1 MSALRTSRFL
11 LWITSVSAILCFI
24 FCFLWGCA
32 RLPRNSDSL
41 VVIIPKLVGIPYF
54 NSARDGAAAA
64 LHDLGLRLE
73 WTGPTAADAGLQVDI
88 LASTLARNPGV
99 IAVSCNDP
107 NSVVPILRRA
117 HRYHIPVITWDSDSQ
132 PEVREWFVSQVEDET
147 LGRHVMD
154 VLAAQMGEKGK
165 YAIITGAL
173 TAANLN
179 SWMHWMKI
187 QQQERYPQMQLVSV
201 MAGNDDQQI
210 AFVEAQQLL
219 QAYPDLRGF
228 IGNSSAAPPAI
239 ARAVEQAGLSGQI
252 AITGLSTPNL
262 MRQYLK
268 KGTVK
273 TIILWD
279 PKKLGMLTAEV
290 AGMVLHH
297 RALYDGMNVPR
308 VGPVRVFSDRRVIVM
323 GPPLDF
329 TAENID
335 QFDF

>member
-1 MSALRTSRFL
+1 MSAPLCRRPFG
-11 LWITSVSAILCFI
+11 WITSASIV
-24 FCFLWGCA
+24 FCFLSGCS
-32 RLPRNSDSL
+32 RLPRNSNSL
-41 VVIIPKLVGIPYF
+41 VVVIPKLVGIPYF
-54 NSARDGAAAA
+54 NSARDGAAVA
-64 LHDLGLRLE
+64 LRDLGLRMD
-73 WTGPTAADAGLQVDI
+73 WTGSTAADAGLQVDV
-88 LASTLARNPGV
+88 LSSTLARNPGV

-117 HRYHIPVITWDSDSQ
+117 RRYHIPVITWDSDSQ

-154 VLAAQMGEKGK
+154 VLAAEIGKKGK

-179 SWMHWMKI
+179 SWMRWMKT
-187 QQQERYPQMQLVSV
+187 QQQEKYPQMELVSV
-201 MAGNDDQQI
+201 LAGNDDQQI

-219 QAYPDLRGF
+219 QAYPDLRGI

-239 ARAVEQAGLSGQI
+239 ARAVEQAGLSGRI

-273 TIILWD
+273 TITLWD

-290 AGMVLHH
+290 AALVL
-297 RALYDGMNVPR
+297 RRQAPYDGMNVPR
-308 VGPVRVFSDRRVIVM
+308 VGPVKVFNNRRVIVM

-329 TAENID
+329 TADNVD
-335 QFDF
+335 QFNF

>member
-1 MSALRTSRFL
+1 MSTLKNSRSAALL
-11 LWITSVSAILCFI
+11 IGVSMTLCF
-24 FCFLWGCA
+24 FYGCS

-54 NSARDGAAAA
+54 NSARDGAAVA

-73 WTGPTAADAGLQVDI
+73 WTGPTAADAGLQVDV

-117 HRYHIPVITWDSDSQ
+117 QRYHIPVITWDSDSQ
-132 PEVREWFVSQVEDET
+132 SEVREWFVSQVEDET

-154 VLAAQMGEKGK
+154 VMAEQMGKKGK

-179 SWMHWMKI
+179 SWMRWMKI
-187 QQQERYPQMQLVSV
+187 QQQEHYPQMELVSV

-210 AFVEAQQLL
+210 AFIEAQQLL
-219 QAYPDLRGF
+219 QAYPDLRGI

-239 ARAVEQAGLSGQI
+239 ARAVQQAGQSGQV

-290 AGMVLHH
+290 AGMVLRHQTP
-297 RALYDGMNVPR
+297 YDRMNVPR
-308 VGPVRVFSDRRVIVM
+308 VGVVRVFSDRRVIVM

-329 TAENID
+329 TAENVD
-335 QFDF
+335 QFNF